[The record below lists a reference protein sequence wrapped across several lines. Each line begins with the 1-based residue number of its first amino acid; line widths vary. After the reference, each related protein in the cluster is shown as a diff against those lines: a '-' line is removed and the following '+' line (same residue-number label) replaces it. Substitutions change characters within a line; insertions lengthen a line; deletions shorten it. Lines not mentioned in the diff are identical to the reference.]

1 MKYFVKFFVVTF
13 FLLICTHTFAEQKIV
28 VLDLTYVLNKS
39 KAGKD
44 AQEFLKKTF
53 NENTK
58 KFSDIDEA
66 LKKEES
72 DLLAKKAT
80 LNKEEYTEKMN
91 SLRKR
96 SIDYQSERRAAID
109 KLTTQRAKA
118 RETLINKIDPILKV
132 YIKENNISLVAD
144 RKFILGGAPDY
155 DITKIIVER
164 LNKEFPSLI
173 YQLLLIEFFC
183 YLLLLQ
189 YHYYHQYGYYY

>member
-28 VLDLTYVLNKS
+28 VLDLTYVLNNS
-39 KAGKD
+39 KAGKE
-44 AQEFLKKTF
+44 AQEFLKKKF
-53 NENTK
+53 NKNAK
-58 KFSDIDEA
+58 KFSNIEEA

-80 LNKEEYTEKMN
+80 LNKEEYTKKMN

-155 DITKIIVER
+155 DITKIIVEK
-164 LNKEFPSLI
+164 LNKELPSLN
-173 YQLLLIEFFC
+173 LK
-183 YLLLLQ
+183 
-189 YHYYHQYGYYY
+189 

>member
-28 VLDLTYVLNKS
+28 VLDLTYVLNNS

-58 KFSDIDEA
+58 KYSDIEEA
-66 LKKEES
+66 LRKEES

-80 LNKEEYTEKMN
+80 LNKEEYTKKMN

-132 YIKENNISLVAD
+132 YIKENNISLVTD
-144 RKFILGGAPDY
+144 RKFILGGHPDY
-155 DITKIIVER
+155 DITKIIVEK
-164 LNKEFPSLI
+164 LNKEFSSLN
-173 YQLLLIEFFC
+173 LK
-183 YLLLLQ
+183 
-189 YHYYHQYGYYY
+189 